1 MEARGGANNEV
12 EAFPI
17 GVHPAQQS
25 AGSKEEGNVRADQ
38 MTHQGALGEGGV
50 DVRAH
55 KAQEVGP
62 LAN

>member
-1 MEARGGANNEV
+1 V
-12 EAFPI
+12 KAFPI

-25 AGSKEEGNVRADQ
+25 AGSKEEGNVRSDQ

-55 KAQEVGP
+55 KAQEGVHQ
-62 LAN
+62 LVQ